1 MEVPQGSILG
11 PLLFSIYV
19 NNLPTVVGHS
29 QINMYADDSELH
41 LSGHDFLCLQCDFQ
55 CDLDAIHAWRP
66 LTSNKCL

>member
-41 LSGHDFLCLQCDFQ
+41 LSGYDFLCLQCDFQ

-66 LTSNKCL
+66 LTSIKCL